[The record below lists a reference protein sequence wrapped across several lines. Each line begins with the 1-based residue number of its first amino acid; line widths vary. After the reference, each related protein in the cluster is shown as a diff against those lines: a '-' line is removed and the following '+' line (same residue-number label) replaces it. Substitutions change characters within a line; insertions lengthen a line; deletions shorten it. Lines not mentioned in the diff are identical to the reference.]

1 MNDFHVLTTDRLQ
14 KLVLDTEE
22 TLAELKLEIER
33 RETLSQNQEIAHLEN
48 HMKSAELSLTTIRGF
63 IAFLVDDMRS
73 NDTNKDNFK

>member
-1 MNDFHVLTTDRLQ
+1 
-14 KLVLDTEE
+14 
-22 TLAELKLEIER
+22 
-33 RETLSQNQEIAHLEN
+33 LSQNQEIAHLEN